1 MLADVFAVFPEMRAQ
16 LRTYHPIPA
25 LQAHQDSSTYKQLQ
39 DAPRL
44 KSILKGATED
54 TRQPSTIEDIR
65 NAPKP
70 RTNAVNLI
78 FVMHQY
84 FPKVTELHF
93 QDDQDFFDLIMGTN
107 MGSETR
113 ARAFLWLMWWYLESD
128 FSYEDSQRNPFGPGL
143 VSEADRNTDP
153 LQVKVP
159 TIAMLTEEQEEAEN
173 VDPPAELKFG
183 EDKRKERIGI
193 LASEPSPAMI
203 ALKRARKEKGHSS
216 TPGLSHGDD
225 AGSDAGWAEY
235 PSGKAHRKCPAR
247 TQPKVLYMRC

>member
-1 MLADVFAVFPEMRAQ
+1 
-16 LRTYHPIPA
+16 
-25 LQAHQDSSTYKQLQ
+25 LQ

-65 NAPKP
+65 NAAKP

-93 QDDQDFFDLIMGTN
+93 PEDQEFFDLVMGTN

-113 ARAFLWLMWWYLESD
+113 AKAFLWLMWWYLESD
-128 FSYEDSQRNPFGPGL
+128 FSYEDSQRNPFGPGE
-143 VSEADRNTDP
+143 VSEQDRDTDP
-153 LQVKVP
+153 LPAKVP
-159 TIAMLTEEQEEAEN
+159 KIAILTEEEEEAEN
-173 VDPPAELKFG
+173 VDPPSELKFG
-183 EDKRKERIGI
+183 EDKRRERIAI

-225 AGSDAGWAEY
+225 GGSETGWAEY
-235 PSGKAHRKCPAR
+235 SSKLNRE
-247 TQPKVLYMRC
+247 